1 MRSWRNASP
10 FTGSYCITLSLTAA
24 AFAYQCERTNM
35 DLNQQRAPS
44 DLFLVRMWAEKLD
57 EGEAEWRGK
66 VQHVTS
72 GEAHYFRDWSALIA
86 FLTGSR
92 PGSEDGRPAT
102 EDYPAT

>member
-1 MRSWRNASP
+1 
-10 FTGSYCITLSLTAA
+10 
-24 AFAYQCERTNM
+24 M

-92 PGSEDGRPAT
+92 PDSEDQGPVETENVSQTSADEDAAPDIPA
-102 EDYPAT
+102 DFD